1 MERDPYNTYIEHR
14 GRLYRYDPD
23 MDCFYPAHNDRMT
36 SLESW
41 SPVIVLVIL
50 SAIAVYRVLALM
62 YQPIPL
68 DPVLAEII
76 IELLKAT
83 P

>member
-1 MERDPYNTYIEHR
+1 MEKDPYNTYIEHR

-23 MDCFYPAHNDRMT
+23 MDCFYPAHNDRMN

-50 SAIAVYRVLALM
+50 SAIAVY
-62 YQPIPL
+62 
-68 DPVLAEII
+68 
-76 IELLKAT
+76 IEYWR
-83 P
+83 